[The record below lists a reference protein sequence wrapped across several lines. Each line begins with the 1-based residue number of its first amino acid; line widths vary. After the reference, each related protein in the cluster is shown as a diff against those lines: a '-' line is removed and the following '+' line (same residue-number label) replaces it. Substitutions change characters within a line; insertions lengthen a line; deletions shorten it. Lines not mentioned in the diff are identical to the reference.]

1 MGKMDDVV
9 RLKDEPEEDKL
20 KGWAYTYRLFTL
32 AYPNLGGIRNQLVVM
47 SRGLYGKASAETNRW
62 ERRSQSHVSAYHDAP
77 IFHRVTPLS
86 IRNF

>member
-1 MGKMDDVV
+1 MGGVV

-32 AYPNLGGIRNQLVVM
+32 AYYNLGALRNQLAVM
-47 SRGLYGKASAETNRW
+47 SRGLYRNVYAETNRW
-62 ERRSQSHVSAYHDAP
+62 ERRSQSHVAAYHDCP